1 MGGLRSFYCSTLV
14 LSFFFGFKF
23 WIWTKLN
30 NKKICAAGVDVWL
43 DWSLDLVVIL
53 VGGGKGR
60 GGLVIPSTYS
70 SLAKIRLHT
79 ENWLYTL
86 PGTALKFPWGCGGF

>member
-1 MGGLRSFYCSTLV
+1 M
-14 LSFFFGFKF
+14 
-23 WIWTKLN
+23 
-30 NKKICAAGVDVWL
+30 
-43 DWSLDLVVIL
+43 VIL

-86 PGTALKFPWGCGGF
+86 PGTALKVPGVVVGCGGF